1 MAPELPP
8 PPPPPTTSRS
18 SASASREPI
27 PVVASDHQL
36 SSKAYLSPSDASID
50 ESVKSAQAGQDVSC
64 IYLISFE

>member
-18 SASASREPI
+18 SASASREP

-50 ESVKSAQAGQDVSC
+50 ESVKSAQAGQDVS
-64 IYLISFE
+64 IY